1 MLFFLGSS
9 LGVALM
15 VVGVPIFVVFTLSGA
30 IILFFD
36 LQVTWFTMGQAVF
49 ASVTKYILV
58 AIPLFI
64 FAGHLMLSGGI
75 ARRLID
81 LFVAFFG
88 HFRGGLAIAAILS
101 VAVFSAISGSILASI
116 ITIGTIMIP
125 EMVRQGYSRAFSGAL
140 IAAVAGIDALI
151 PPSNAAIVYCSITG
165 NSVSDVFMAGMI
177 PGLVQAIL
185 LFVVVVFLC
194 RKMKPSTP
202 ASWRE
207 RRRAIY
213 RAFPALSL
221 PIIILGG
228 IYTGIFLPTEAAA
241 VAGVCCLF
249 IGFIVYRELTL
260 SRVWKALVAT
270 AQSTCIIFVLIA
282 TASFLSQVMI
292 YTRIPQQISEAII
305 GSGFSPVTFM
315 LLAAVVVLILGTFM
329 EAVPCTL
336 ISVPIFMVIAKKLG
350 VDLVHFYVP
359 FTIFVGIGL
368 LTPPVAVGAYTAA
381 SIAEV
386 SPDNIFRNLYP
397 WMVLALVVSGVINIF
412 VPQLA
417 TWLPRTMH
425 G

>member
-1 MLFFLGSS
+1 MFFFLGSS

-15 VVGVPIFVVFTLSGA
+15 VVGVPIFAVFTLSGA

-36 LQVTWFTMGQAVF
+36 LQVTWFTMGQAAF

-75 ARRLID
+75 ARRLIN

-185 LFVVVVFLC
+185 LSAVAVVLC
-194 RKMKPSTP
+194 RKMKPSAP
-202 ASWRE
+202 ASWRK
-207 RRRAIY
+207 RGRAIY
-213 RAFPALSL
+213 SAFPALAL
-221 PIIILGG
+221 PVIILGG
-228 IYTGIFLPTEAAA
+228 IYTGSFLPTEAAA

-249 IGFIVYRELTL
+249 IGFFVYRELTL
-260 SRVWKALVAT
+260 ARVWEAMIAT

-282 TASFLSQVMI
+282 SASFLSQVMI
-292 YTRIPQQISEAII
+292 YTRIPQQISEAIV
-305 GSGFSPVTFM
+305 GSGFSPITFM
-315 LLAAVVVLILGTFM
+315 LLASVVVLILGTFM

-336 ISVPIFMVIAKKLG
+336 ITVPIFMVIAKKLG

-359 FTIFVGIGL
+359 FTIFIGIGL
-368 LTPPVAVGAYTAA
+368 VTPPLAIGAYTSA
-381 SIAEV
+381 SISEV
-386 SPDNIFRNLYP
+386 SPDEIFRNLYP
-397 WMVLALVVSGVINIF
+397 WMVLALVASGVINIL

-417 TWLPRTMH
+417 IWLPRTMH

>member
-1 MLFFLGSS
+1 MFFFLGSS
-9 LGVALM
+9 LGVVLM
-15 VVGVPIFVVFTLSGA
+15 VVGVPIFVVFAISGA

-36 LQVTWFTMGQAVF
+36 LQITWYAMGQAVF

-125 EMVRQGYSRAFSGAL
+125 EMVRQGYSKGFSAAL

-177 PGLVQAIL
+177 PGLVQALL
-185 LFVVVVFLC
+185 LFLVVVVLC
-194 RKMKPSTP
+194 RKMKPSAP

-207 RRRAIY
+207 RGGTLY
-213 RAFPALSL
+213 RASPALSL
-221 PIIILGG
+221 PIVILGG
-228 IYTGIFLPTEAAA
+228 IYTGVFLPTEAAA

-249 IGFIVYRELTL
+249 IGFLVYRELTL
-260 SRVWKALVAT
+260 LRVWKALIAT
-270 AQSTCIIFVLIA
+270 AQASCIIFILIA
-282 TASFLSQVMI
+282 TASFLSQVMV
-292 YTRIPQQISEAII
+292 YTRIPQHISEVIA
-305 GSGFSPVTFM
+305 GKGVSPITFM
-315 LLAAVVVLILGTFM
+315 LLAGAVSLILGTFM
-329 EAVPCTL
+329 EAVPNTL
-336 ISVPIFMVIAKKLG
+336 ISMPIFMVIAKKLG

-359 FTIFVGIGL
+359 FCIFVNLGL

-381 SIAEV
+381 SISEV
-386 SPDNIFRNLYP
+386 SPDQIFRNLYP
-397 WMVLALVVSGVINIF
+397 WMVLALLISGIINIF

-425 G
+425 

>member
-1 MLFFLGSS
+1 MFFFLGSS
-9 LGVALM
+9 LGVVLM
-15 VVGVPIFVVFTLSGA
+15 VVGVPIFVAFVLSGA

-36 LQVTWFTMGQAVF
+36 LQITWYAMGQAVF

-125 EMVRQGYSRAFSGAL
+125 EMVRQGYSKGFSAAL

-177 PGLVQAIL
+177 PGLVQALL
-185 LFVVVVFLC
+185 LFLVVIVLC

-207 RRRAIY
+207 RGRTLY
-213 RAFPALSL
+213 RASPALSL

-249 IGFIVYRELTL
+249 IGFLVYRELTL
-260 SRVWKALVAT
+260 SRVWKALIAT
-270 AQSTCIIFVLIA
+270 AQASCIIFILIA
-282 TASFLSQVMI
+282 TASFLSQVMV
-292 YTRIPQQISEAII
+292 YTRIPQHISEVIA
-305 GSGFSPVTFM
+305 GKGVSPITFM
-315 LLAAVVVLILGTFM
+315 LLAGAVSLILGTFM
-329 EAVPCTL
+329 EAVPNTL
-336 ISVPIFMVIAKKLG
+336 ISMPIFMVIAKKLG

-359 FTIFVGIGL
+359 FCIFVNLGL

-381 SIAEV
+381 SISEV
-386 SPDNIFRNLYP
+386 SPDQIFRNLYP
-397 WMVLALVVSGVINIF
+397 WMVLALLISGIINIF

-425 G
+425 

>member
-1 MLFFLGSS
+1 
-9 LGVALM
+9 
-15 VVGVPIFVVFTLSGA
+15 VVFALSGA

-36 LQVTWFTMGQAVF
+36 LQITWYAMGQAVF
-49 ASVTKYILV
+49 ASITKYILV

-125 EMVRQGYSRAFSGAL
+125 EMVRQGYPRAFSAAL

-177 PGLVQAIL
+177 PGLVQALL
-185 LFVVVVFLC
+185 LFFVVIVLC
-194 RKMKPSTP
+194 RKMKPSAP
-202 ASWRE
+202 ASWRQ
-207 RRRAIY
+207 RGRTLY
-213 RAFPALSL
+213 RASPALSL

-228 IYTGIFLPTEAAA
+228 IYTGVFLPTEAAA

-249 IGFIVYRELTL
+249 IGFFVYRELTL
-260 SRVWKALVAT
+260 SRVWKALIAT
-270 AQSTCIIFVLIA
+270 AQASCVIFILIA
-282 TASFLSQVMI
+282 TASFLSQVMVF
-292 YTRIPQQISEAII
+292 TRIPQHIAEAITSKGI
-305 GSGFSPVTFM
+305 TPITFM
-315 LLAAVVVLILGTFM
+315 LLAGVVSLILGTFM
-329 EAVPCTL
+329 EAVPNTL
-336 ISVPIFMVIAKKLG
+336 ISMPIFMVIAKKLG
-350 VDLVHFYVP
+350 IDLVHFYVP
-359 FTIFVGIGL
+359 FCIFVNIGL

-381 SIAEV
+381 SISEE
-386 SPDNIFRNLYP
+386 SPDKIFRNLYP
-397 WMVLALVVSGVINIF
+397 WMVLALVVSGIINIF

-425 G
+425 

>member
-1 MLFFLGSS
+1 MFLFLGSS

-15 VVGVPIFVVFTLSGA
+15 IVGVPIFVVFALSGA

-36 LQVTWFTMGQAVF
+36 LQITWYAMGQAVF

-64 FAGHLMLSGGI
+64 FTGHLMLSGGI

-177 PGLVQAIL
+177 PGLVQALL
-185 LFVVVVFLC
+185 LFLVVIVLC
-194 RKMKPSTP
+194 RKMKPSAP
-202 ASWRE
+202 ASWHQRG
-207 RRRAIY
+207 RTLY

-249 IGFIVYRELTL
+249 IGFFVYRELTL
-260 SRVWKALVAT
+260 SRVWKALIAT
-270 AQSTCIIFVLIA
+270 AQASCIIFILIA
-282 TASFLSQVMI
+282 TASFLSQVMV
-292 YTRIPQQISEAII
+292 YTRIPQVISEVIV
-305 GSGFSPVTFM
+305 GKGFSPISFM
-315 LLAAVVVLILGTFM
+315 LLAALVSLILGTFM
-329 EAVPCTL
+329 EAVPNTL
-336 ISVPIFMVIAKKLG
+336 ISMPIFMVIAKKLG
-350 VDLVHFYVP
+350 IDLVHFYVP
-359 FTIFVGIGL
+359 FTIFIGIGL

-381 SIAEV
+381 SISEE
-386 SPDNIFRNLYP
+386 SPDKIFRNLYP
-397 WMVLALVVSGVINIF
+397 WMVLALVVSGVLNIF

-425 G
+425 